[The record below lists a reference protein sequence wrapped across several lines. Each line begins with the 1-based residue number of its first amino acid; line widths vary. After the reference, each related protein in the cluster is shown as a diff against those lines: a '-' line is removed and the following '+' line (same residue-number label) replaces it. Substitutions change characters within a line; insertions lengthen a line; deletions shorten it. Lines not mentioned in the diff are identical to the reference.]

1 MDEVAEA
8 AGADPVAF
16 RLAHLDDRRAREV
29 LEAAAEAAG
38 WTPRVGPSGRGLGV
52 ALARYHDEMGYAAVV
67 AEVEVDV
74 DADRL
79 AVKRL
84 VIAADLGTVINP
96 EGARQQLEG
105 GALQGVSRTLFEELR
120 VDRRGVRTES
130 GETYPV
136 LRFTDVPRIDV
147 ILLDRRGAQPLGAG
161 EVSTPPVSAAI
172 ANALDDATGVRV
184 RDLPIT
190 LDALRERVLRM
201 DDAELARVRVG

>member
-8 AGADPVAF
+8 AGVDPVAF
-16 RLAHLDDRRAREV
+16 RLAHLEDRRAREV

-67 AEVEVDV
+67 AEVDGDV

-79 AVKRL
+79 AVRRL

-105 GALQGVSRTLFEELR
+105 GALQGISRTLFEEIR

-130 GETYPV
+130 WETYPV
-136 LRFTDVPRIDV
+136 LRFSDVPRIDV
-147 ILLDRRGAQPLGAG
+147 ILLDRPGAGPLGAG
-161 EVSTPPVSAAI
+161 EVTTPPVPAAI

-190 LDALRERVLRM
+190 IDAVRDRVLAM
-201 DDAELARVRVG
+201 DESELARVRVG